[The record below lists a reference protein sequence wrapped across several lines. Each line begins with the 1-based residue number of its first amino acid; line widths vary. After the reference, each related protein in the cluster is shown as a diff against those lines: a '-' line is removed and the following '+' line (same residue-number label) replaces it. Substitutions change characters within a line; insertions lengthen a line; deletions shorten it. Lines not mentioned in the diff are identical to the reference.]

1 MGLSTWRKDREKPQS
16 TERLSNGPKVPELGS
31 GSARIGMKAD
41 TLPLALRSPP
51 TLPWSL
57 TASKNALGLR
67 SSV

>member
-1 MGLSTWRKDREKPQS
+1 MGLSKWLKDREKPQS

-31 GSARIGMKAD
+31 GSTRIGMEVD

-51 TLPWSL
+51 TFPSSL
-57 TASKNALGLR
+57 TASKNALRLQ